1 MKIAKHRLSASA
13 LALGLFTS
21 LGAQNT
27 LADPIP
33 AEEPGTTSAESAPK
47 DWTNADGLLEAMGAN
62 INDAQFMKNWNLK
75 FGGWIETSVSGNTN
89 NSPDGFNG
97 TITFNDRTGE
107 IQMNQF
113 YLFIQKAIEVNGDSF
128 DLGGRFDFLYGSDA
142 IFTQAFGVPAF
153 DPQTGLPLNRGH
165 WDLHLTSH
173 NDRFYSIALPQAYAE
188 LNLPVGNG
196 LTVKAGHFYTPI
208 GYEVVTAPDNFFV
221 TKPYTF
227 QYGEPFTHTG
237 FLAGYTFN
245 SNWSVMAGAVTGS
258 ATGGWDG
265 NWDQQLG
272 NWDFLGGVTWTSD
285 DGGSSLGLTASAGER
300 SENSSSAWAI
310 YSIVGKHDFT
320 ENLHYVFQH
329 DHGFADNVITANTIQ
344 NGTTE
349 DASWYGINQYL
360 FYDIQENLSAGIRA
374 EWWRDANGFRV
385 AGPARCGASLN
396 VDNTPAG
403 FSTFACGPNNFV
415 YPFAASDYY
424 ALTLGLTYKPVPW
437 ILLRPNL
444 RYDHADIPAF
454 DAGQRHNQ
462 FLITGDLV
470 VIF

>member
-1 MKIAKHRLSASA
+1 MKTTQYSLSASI
-13 LALGLFTS
+13 LALGLF
-21 LGAQNT
+21 GALDTQYVHVET
-27 LADPIP
+27 IP
-33 AEEPGTTSAESAPK
+33 AEDPGAKTAESAPK
-47 DWTNADGLLEAMGAN
+47 DWTDADGLLEAMGAN
-62 INDAQFMKNWNLK
+62 INDAQFMKNNNLK

-89 NSPDGFNG
+89 SSPDAFNG
-97 TITFNDRTGE
+97 TITFNDRDGE
-107 IQMNQF
+107 LQLNQF
-113 YLFIQKAIEVNGDSF
+113 YLWFQKVVDVNGDSF
-128 DLGGRFDFLYGSDA
+128 DIGGRFDFLYGSDA
-142 IFTQAFGVPAF
+142 IFTQAYGVPAF

-196 LTVKAGHFYTPI
+196 ISVKLGHFYTPI

-237 FLAGYTFN
+237 ILGSYTFN
-245 SNWSVMAGAVTGS
+245 ANWSVMAGAVTGS

-265 NWDQQLG
+265 NFDKQLG

-285 DGGSSLGLTASAGER
+285 DEGTSLALTSSAGER

-320 ENLHYVFQH
+320 EKLHYVFQH
-329 DHGFADNVITANTIQ
+329 DHGFADNVLTAKGSTD
-344 NGTTE
+344 
-349 DASWYGINQYL
+349 DAEWYGINQYL
-360 FYDIQENLSAGIRA
+360 FYDIQDNLSAGMRA
-374 EWWRDANGFRV
+374 EWWRDRDGFRV

-396 VDNTPAG
+396 ADNTPAG
-403 FSTFACGPNNFV
+403 FSTYACGPNNFV
-415 YPFAASDYY
+415 YPFAGSDYY

-444 RYDHADIPAF
+444 RYDHADIRAF
-454 DAGQRHNQ
+454 DAGQRRNQ
-462 FLITGDLV
+462 LLVTGDLV
-470 VIF
+470 ITF